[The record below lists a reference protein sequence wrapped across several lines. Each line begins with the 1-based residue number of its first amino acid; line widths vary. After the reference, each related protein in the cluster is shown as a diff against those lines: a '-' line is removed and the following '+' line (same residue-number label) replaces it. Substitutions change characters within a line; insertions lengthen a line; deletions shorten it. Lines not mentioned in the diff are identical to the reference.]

1 MADLKG
7 LRVEAIV
14 LGVSIDQL
22 GSFAIGAALAVLAGV
37 SASDDTPRQS
47 LLTAAQNLYEVLCIA
62 LGVISAGVGARVAG
76 RSMIVHGLAIS
87 TASLVVSSAIGL
99 AAGQP
104 MFDAR
109 GMLFQMLALLAGP
122 LGGWLASLWPARR
135 DSNPRL
141 QDSRS

>member
-7 LRVEAIV
+7 LRVEAV
-14 LGVSIDQL
+14 VVGVSIDQL

-37 SASDDTPRQS
+37 SSSDGTPRPA
-47 LLTAAQNLYEVLCIA
+47 LLTVTQNLYEVLCIA
-62 LGVISAGVGARVAG
+62 LGVTSAGIGARIAG
-76 RSMIVHGLAIS
+76 RSMIVHGIAIS
-87 TASLVVSSAIGL
+87 TASLLVSTAIGV

-122 LGGWLASLWPARR
+122 LGGWLASLWPLRERAPMRR
-135 DSNPRL
+135 
-141 QDSRS
+141 